1 MHGVEARCITT
12 ALLERASE
20 RKIATWK
27 ERVHAREEEWRN
39 FIRKTSRE
47 RRRRRRLRRTHV
59 GSAWVRRE
67 DPAHK
72 LRTRAEHAECYEEAV
87 ISKGCLA

>member
-1 MHGVEARCITT
+1 MHNHSAPGEGEREKDCN
-12 ALLERASE
+12 LER
-20 RKIATWK
+20 